1 MSAGPPSGERPHERP
16 DERDDE
22 PSGGSLRPTPAG
34 TLVGW
39 VGVGLVVGWLL
50 HPLAER
56 WRGTAPIVT
65 WTQVLAL
72 FLMAAVLG
80 AVAVRTWRE
89 VHVRHE
95 RLEPHRAVN
104 RLVLARACAVVGAL
118 VAGGYL
124 GYAISWIGVDAEL
137 AAQRGWRSV
146 TAGAGGVAMTIAAL
160 GLERACRVRSDPDE
174 S

>member
-1 MSAGPPSGERPHERP
+1 VSA
-16 DERDDE
+16 D
-22 PSGGSLRPTPAG
+22 PSGGDPSGGDPSGDDPSGGGRLHPTSVGA
-34 TLVGW
+34 LVGW
-39 VGVGLVVGWLL
+39 AGVGLVAGWLL
-50 HPLAER
+50 HPIAVRLQD
-56 WRGTAPIVT
+56 TAPIVT

-80 AVAVRTWRE
+80 AVAFRTWRE

-104 RLVLARACAVVGAL
+104 RLVLARACAFVGAF

-124 GYAISWIGVDAEL
+124 GYAISWVGVDAEL
-137 AAQRGWRSV
+137 AGQRAWRSV
-146 TAGAGGVAMTIAAL
+146 TAGLGGVAITITAMA
-160 GLERACRVRSDPDE
+160 LERACRVRSERDG